1 MNARYLLILLLAG
14 CSAAHSADTSDEVHR
29 KMAFMCTW
37 VAGHMP
43 GTVVLQPCD
52 SSGIEAASSD
62 ELAAAMAAYW
72 QQWTEP
78 ANRSRI
84 AAFKDDF
91 EKASSP
97 PKPHRYTAAQIRG
110 ESTQQLCSHVR
121 GGDTMAAMAIDELK
135 RRNSLTPDELRL
147 VRVHS
152 IQIGISEIAL
162 KCSWG
167 EPQHQTRTVMAG
179 GASIQWIYG
188 ERNYVYTAKGVV
200 TAYQDQN
207 DR

>member
-1 MNARYLLILLLAG
+1 MKARYLLTLLGFAL
-14 CSAAHSADTSDEVHR
+14 AAHSADAPDEVHR

-43 GTVVLQPCD
+43 NTVAPQPCN
-52 SSGIEAASSD
+52 SSAMDAASSA
-62 ELAAAMAAYW
+62 ELTAAMASYW
-72 QQWTEP
+72 QEWT
-78 ANRSRI
+78 ATGNLSRI
-84 AAFKDDF
+84 EAFKDDF
-91 EKASSP
+91 EKAWSP

-121 GGDTMAAMAIDELK
+121 GGDTMAAMAMDELK

-152 IQIGISEIAL
+152 IQIGFSEIAL

-167 EPQHQTRTVMAG
+167 EPQHQNRAVTAG

-188 ERNYVYTAKGVV
+188 ERTYVYTVKGVV
-200 TAYQDQN
+200 TAYQD
-207 DR
+207 